1 MAINRKMGRPSDQ
14 KLAIL
19 RSLSTA
25 LVINGKVETT
35 VARAKEV
42 SSIVDKLVA
51 DAIKEKDNFTTK
63 DVTVSAAKL
72 DGKGNK
78 VLVTKTS
85 KNGNKY
91 DTVDREIKTKTV
103 QVDSASRLAARKQ
116 MTYWLMK
123 SHDSEG
129 NTINPVNK
137 LLTRLLPS
145 MRADRAATQELSD
158 SVLDVVTALRW
169 QSSSSFDI
177 DQRGLQLKYL
187 TGLRF
192 CSPVFITGFLS

>member
-1 MAINRKMGRPSDQ
+1 MAINRKLGRPSDQ

-19 RSLSTA
+19 RRLSTA
-25 LVINGKVETT
+25 LVINGRVETT

-42 SSIVDKLVA
+42 SSIVDSLVA

-91 DTVDREIKTKTV
+91 DAVDREIKTKTV
-103 QVDSASRLAARKQ
+103 QVDSASRLAARKR

-129 NTINPVNK
+129 KAVNPVNK
-137 LLTRLLPS
+137 MFDEIAPKYEGRQGGYTR
-145 MRADRAATQELSD
+145 
-158 SVLDVVTALRW
+158 VVRLGAR
-169 QSSSSFDI
+169 
-177 DQRGLQLKYL
+177 RGDGSEMAILE
-187 TGLRF
+187 F
-192 CSPVFITGFLS
+192 V